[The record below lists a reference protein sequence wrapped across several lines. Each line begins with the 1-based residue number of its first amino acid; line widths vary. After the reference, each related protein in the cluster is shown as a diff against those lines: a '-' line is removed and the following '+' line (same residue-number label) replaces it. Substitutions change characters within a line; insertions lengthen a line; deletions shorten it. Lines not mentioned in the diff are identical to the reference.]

1 MNQNKIFINRKLN
14 PIVDFVSDGDT
25 LVCLGY
31 LFLRALCLF
40 HLGRVSLY
48 DLVLRALTVSLDW
61 NEVGH

>member
-1 MNQNKIFINRKLN
+1 MNQNNIFLKRISN

-25 LVCLGY
+25 LVCLAY
-31 LFLRALCLF
+31 LFLRVLCLF

-48 DLVLRALTVSLDW
+48 DLVMRVLTNSLDW